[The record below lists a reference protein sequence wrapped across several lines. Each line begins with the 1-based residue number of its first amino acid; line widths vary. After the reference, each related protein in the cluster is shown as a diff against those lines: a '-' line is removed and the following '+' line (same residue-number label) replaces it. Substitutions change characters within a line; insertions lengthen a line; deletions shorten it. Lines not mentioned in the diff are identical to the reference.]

1 MPLILTKLEDYI
13 GTIILNHPK
22 KLNSISEK
30 LVEEFIT
37 ACDVMEQAGARV
49 LIIRAQPGVRVW
61 SSGHDV
67 SELPDGNRDPL
78 GYADALERLLRCIQ
92 DFPMPV
98 IAMVEGSVWGGAVN
112 VCISCD
118 MIFCAENTTFAI
130 TPARL
135 GLPYNASGLVHFLN
149 VLGPAKTK
157 EMFFTA
163 KPISALEA
171 LEADMVNH
179 IVPAE
184 TLEAFTYELAAT
196 ITHNAPLAVRVLKRQ
211 FRLLLKGQMLSSET
225 FERIQGMRREVYDS
239 QDYREGIQ
247 AFKEKRKPDFT
258 GH

>member
-1 MPLILTKLEDYI
+1 MALVLTKLEDYI

-22 KLNSISEK
+22 KLNSIGDR
-30 LVEEFIT
+30 LVDEMLAAF
-37 ACDVMEQAGARV
+37 DVMEQAGARV
-49 LIIRAQPGVRVW
+49 VIIRAQPEVRIW
-61 SSGHDV
+61 SAGHDV

-78 GYADALERLLRCIQ
+78 GYADSLERLLRCVQ

-98 IAMVEGSVWGGAVN
+98 IAMVEGGVWGGAVN

-118 MIFCAENTTFAI
+118 IIICAENTTFAI

-163 KPISALEA
+163 QPITAQEA

-179 IVPAE
+179 VVPVE
-184 TLEAFTYELAAT
+184 ELEPFTYQMAT
-196 ITHNAPLAVRVLKRQ
+196 TIANNAPLAVRVLKRQ
-211 FRLLLKGQMLSSET
+211 FRLLPQGQML
-225 FERIQGMRREVYDS
+225 REVYDS
-239 QDYREGIQ
+239 EDYREGIR
-247 AFKEKRKPDFT
+247 AFKEKRKPEFT
-258 GH
+258 GK

>member
-1 MPLILTKLEDYI
+1 MPLILTKLEDHI

-22 KLNSISEK
+22 KLNSIGDK
-30 LVEEFIT
+30 LVDEFI
-37 ACDVMEQAGARV
+37 AAFDVMEQANARV
-49 LIIRAQPGVRVW
+49 VIIRAQPGIRIW
-61 SSGHDV
+61 SAGHDV

-78 GYADALERLLRCIQ
+78 GYADSLERLLRCIQ

-98 IAMVEGSVWGGAVN
+98 IAMAEGGVWGGAVN

-118 MIFCAENTTFAI
+118 MVFCAENTTFAI

-163 KPISALEA
+163 QPISAQEA

-179 IVPAE
+179 VLLAE
-184 TLEAFTYELAAT
+184 ELETFTYGVAT
-196 ITHNAPLAVRVLKRQ
+196 TIANNAPLAVRVLKRQ
-211 FRLLLKGQMLSSET
+211 FRLLLQGQMLSSEI

-239 QDYREGIQ
+239 QDYREGIK

-258 GH
+258 GS